1 MCRRDL
7 MLLLAMIVTE
17 AVLLA
22 ILEAIPPS

>member
-7 MLLLAMIVTE
+7 TLLLALILTE
-17 AVLLA
+17 AVLLV